1 MATVDSSSKI
11 LKCVYVIIKV
21 CRVDIQLQ
29 QFAQD
34 NVKLVPD
41 KMALLTNTELTQYF
55 IQTWNLDYNQHGS
68 YIERVK

>member
-11 LKCVYVIIKV
+11 LKSVMIIKV

-41 KMALLTNTELTQYF
+41 KMALLTNTVPSLLKARPEMMLL
-55 IQTWNLDYNQHGS
+55 WWES
-68 YIERVK
+68 SARRWP

>member
-11 LKCVYVIIKV
+11 LKSVMIIKV

-68 YIERVK
+68 H

>member
-1 MATVDSSSKI
+1 M
-11 LKCVYVIIKV
+11 IIQV

-29 QFAQD
+29 QFAKD

-55 IQTWNLDYNQHGS
+55 IQKWNLDYNQHG
-68 YIERVK
+68 RVLLVLRSGLGSDQ

>member
-1 MATVDSSSKI
+1 M
-11 LKCVYVIIKV
+11 IIKV

-55 IQTWNLDYNQHGS
+55 IQTWNLDYNQNGS
-68 YIERVK
+68 H